1 MAYVYMP
8 NSSEHLTT
16 LYWTM
21 LRGMRKVL
29 LMLKFLSRLFITFAT
44 AWLAHVSAHA
54 GQALAVSAEDAQ
66 VAVSQGAFVLDVRSA
81 AQFSAGHLPAA
92 ALLPADAAQR
102 PLHELA
108 TLLSQAGADSSR
120 TLLIVG
126 EAGDANAH
134 ALWQRLAQVASG
146 RVLWLVGGVT
156 EWQMTGRALSQDT
169 VAHKAVPQF
178 LTPFEAS
185 PSKSNM
191 AGGRVRSSQLLER
204 NLQIKV
210 AAL

>member
-1 MAYVYMP
+1 MP
-8 NSSEHLTT
+8 HSSEHLTT
-16 LYWTM
+16 LYWTLAQR
-21 LRGMRKVL
+21 LRTVAF
-29 LMLKFLSRLFITFAT
+29 MLKLISRILSV
-44 AWLAHVSAHA
+44 VSA
-54 GQALAVSAEDAQ
+54 GLLAVSAALAGPAIAVSADDAQ
-66 VAVSQGAFVLDVRSA
+66 AFVSQGAYVLDVRSA
-81 AQFSAGHLPAA
+81 AQFTAGHLPNAVQ
-92 ALLPADAAQR
+92 LPTDAAQR
-102 PLHELA
+102 PLNELA
-108 TLLSQAGADSSR
+108 ALLSQAGADSSR

-126 EAGDANAH
+126 EAGDANAQ

-210 AAL
+210 ALL

>member
-1 MAYVYMP
+1 MP
-8 NSSEHLTT
+8 NPSEHLTT
-16 LYWTM
+16 LYWTLARR
-21 LRGMRKVL
+21 LRTVAP
-29 LMLKFLSRLFITFAT
+29 MLKFFSRFLLVAFAGFFAST
-44 AWLAHVSAHA
+44 MALA
-54 GQALAVSAEDAQ
+54 GPALAVSADDAQ
-66 VAVSQGAFVLDVRSA
+66 AAVSQGAYVLDVRNAS
-81 AQFSAGHLPAA
+81 QFAAGHLPQAVQ
-92 ALLPADAAQR
+92 LPTDAAQR
-102 PLHELA
+102 PLNELA
-108 TLLSQAGADSSR
+108 ALLSQAGADSSR

-126 EAGDANAH
+126 EAGDSNAQ

-178 LTPFEAS
+178 LTPFEAQ